1 MRRTLLGCCQDC
13 CHYQTENHDCN
24 DRGYPFTCKGCS
36 MFTKP
41 KVIGSSKDELSKP
54 KGPMVTCQCLLNA
67 TRAELKNHT
76 CKYWRPVQ

>member
-36 MFTKP
+36 
-41 KVIGSSKDELSKP
+41 KDELSKP
-54 KGPMVTCQCLLNA
+54 KGLMVTCQCLLNA
-67 TRAELKNHT
+67 TRAELKNHI
-76 CKYWRPVQ
+76 CKYWRPIQ